1 MNKNIK
7 APEEYKKLKKQCLG
21 MLRQIESGLE
31 KNVEEDTK
39 LHFGHVGSLYF
50 IKDQLENICKFINL

>member
-1 MNKNIK
+1 MNRKPK

-31 KNVEEDTK
+31 KQVGKDIK
-39 LHFGHVGSLYF
+39 PHFGHVGSMYF
-50 IKDQLENICKFINL
+50 IKDQLENICKFLNL